1 MQELDKVKEILSKLV
16 CEKGF
21 ELVEIKFSSSKKE
34 NILSIVVDRVEPI
47 SLEDIITLSEFIS
60 AELDK
65 EDPFDVPYTLDI
77 SSLGAEKP
85 IKIEKLA
92 DYVGNYVNLHLVS
105 PAKGLNIVEG
115 DLESITDGIVKLSY
129 KEKTKKVT
137 LEFPLSN
144 VDKARLAIKF

>member
-34 NILSIVVDRVEPI
+34 NVLSIVVDRVEPI

-105 PAKGLNIVEG
+105 PVKGLNIVEG